1 MSVVA
6 WPSVALGEVVNHRK
20 EFIVINDLETYRRPR
35 VQLHAQGIVLRDA
48 VPGALIK
55 TKKQQVARAGEFL
68 VAEIDAKVG
77 GFGIVPADLDGSIVS
92 SHYFLFGHNP
102 DRINN
107 RFLGWF
113 IKTPTFRK
121 QVEAQGSTNYAAI
134 RPADVLGY
142 KIPLPPLDEQRR
154 VVARI
159 QELAAKVEEAL
170 SLRAVSQDELSA
182 LQLSRSRAVFAPFAS
197 LAVPLE
203 EVCVAV
209 IDTLHSNPVYAE
221 DGTVPC
227 IRSPDFGYGTLDLT
241 NARRTQESEYQ
252 RRTIRG
258 EPQADDIVLVREGGG
273 TGKCALVERGQRFS
287 LGQRVMMIRPNTAKV
302 RPKFFLYQL
311 LSPTIQEDHIRPLSK
326 GSASPHL
333 NIGALRHFPFAL
345 PTLEVQDRVIA
356 GLNNLQTQ
364 LNAATVLQQ
373 QTAAE
378 LTAMLPAILDKAFK
392 GDL

>member
-1 MSVVA
+1 MNGKGVVERRQVQGVEIA
-6 WPSVALGEVVNHRK
+6 SGRRFLAKAGQ
-20 EFIVINDLETYRRPR
+20 FIISR
-35 VQLHAQGIVLRDA
+35 
-48 VPGALIK
+48 
-55 TKKQQVARAGEFL
+55 
-68 VAEIDAKVG
+68 IDARNG
-77 GFGIVPADLDGSIVS
+77 ASGFIPESLEGAIVTNDFPLFDVTEDRLDPA
-92 SHYFLFGHNP
+92 
-102 DRINN
+102 
-107 RFLGWF
+107 FLGWMS
-113 IKTPTFRK
+113 KTSSF
-121 QVEAQGSTNYAAI
+121 VELCKRASEGTTNRVRLSEDRFKA
-134 RPADVLGY
+134 LE
-142 KIPLPPLDEQRR
+142 IPLPPLHEQRR
-154 VVARI
+154 IVARI
-159 QELAAKVEEAL
+159 EELAAKVEEAL
-170 SLRAVSQDELSA
+170 SLRAVSQDEISA

-209 IDTLHSNPVYAE
+209 IDNLHSNPAYAE

-227 IRSPDFGYGTLDLT
+227 IRSPDVGYGTLDLT
-241 NARRTQESEYQ
+241 NARRTHESEYQ

-273 TGKCALVERGQRFS
+273 TGKCALVELGQRFS

-302 RPKFFLYQL
+302 RPRFFLYQL

-333 NIGALRHFPFAL
+333 NIGALRRFPFAL

-364 LNAATVLQQ
+364 LNAAIVLQQ